1 MASTRIEI
9 EHTRGLWVAELE
21 LPRVNGGIT
30 RHRIRTET
38 REECFLQIE
47 ALFAAA
53 LKAPKEDVSLGAQAI
68 ALKAALEESGAQ
80 YITMTDDEFATFIK
94 SGAGLDIWERRTP
107 GKPLKFE
114 GAIFALPLDQP
125 REGEKWSWRPV
136 NALDVAVASGSAAG
150 STVPSDTV
158 VIIDPEPESEPEEP
172 ADPKA
177 PRHFGKANANGFW
190 KKCRCDACEAKR
202 DAANHRVS
210 DQAAA

>member
-9 EHTRGLWVAELE
+9 EHTRGLWVAEVE
-21 LPRVNGGIT
+21 LPRVNGGIS
-30 RHRIRTET
+30 RHRVRTET
-38 REECFLQIE
+38 REECFAQIE
-47 ALFAAA
+47 DLFAAQ
-53 LKAPKEDVSLGAQAI
+53 LKVPKEDVSLGAQAI
-68 ALKAALEESGAQ
+68 ALKAALEESGAK
-80 YITMTDDEFATFIK
+80 YITMSEDEFALFIK

-114 GAIFALPLDQP
+114 GAIFALPLAQP
-125 REGEKWSWRPV
+125 KDGEKWSWRPV
-136 NALDVAVASGSAAG
+136 TEGDLADDELPKTIDA
-150 STVPSDTV
+150 PSDTV
-158 VIIDPEPESEPEEP
+158 VILDTEPEPEEP